1 MLTHNLF
8 QKQLDKTE
16 ELRRTAGPQTE
27 FGQRMVELSR
37 AYCHELFT
45 DDLIAAYLDELVAAC
60 DQQAHSYE
68 IAGNTHTPTYRF
80 LVGMLELSDIFEN
93 LDCYEMEDWVRRLES
108 ELSFNRQVLV
118 EVAA

>member
-8 QKQLDKTE
+8 HRQIEKTE

-37 AYCHELFT
+37 AYCHELFA
-45 DDLIAAYLDELVAAC
+45 DDVIASYLDELVEAC
-60 DQQAHSYE
+60 DRQAQSYE

-80 LVGMLELSDIFEN
+80 LVGLLELSDIFEE
-93 LDCYEMEDWVRRLES
+93 LDSFEMEDWVRRLES
-108 ELSFNRQVLV
+108 ELSLNREVLV